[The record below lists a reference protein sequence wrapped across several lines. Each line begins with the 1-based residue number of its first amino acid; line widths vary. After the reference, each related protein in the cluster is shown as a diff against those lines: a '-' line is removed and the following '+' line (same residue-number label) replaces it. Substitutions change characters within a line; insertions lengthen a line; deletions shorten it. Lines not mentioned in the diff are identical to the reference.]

1 MPHPMANR
9 DLTATHAGEGPHAT
23 TDLRRSLSLRDLVV
37 YGLLFIGPTST
48 MGTFGVLDA
57 RSHGAIALAYLA
69 ATVAVAFTAWSYA
82 RMSQAVPRA
91 GSVFAYATAGLGRR
105 PGFIAGWM
113 LGLDYLF
120 MPALMTLILGI
131 AAHKLCD
138 GVPVWVFT
146 ACGILVMT
154 LLNLAGVKT
163 TAAVSFIILA
173 VEIAL
178 LATFVVAAIV
188 ALAAHGPQR
197 GWLSPLIGSG
207 GFQPA
212 GVIGAVSIGV
222 LSFLGFDAIAGFA
235 EEITGSTRQVARA
248 LMFCLTLAGA
258 LFIVQTYL
266 GALLSPFTPDYLIAH
281 PEDQGTAFY
290 QMLDSQI
297 GTWMGTAV
305 TLVKTIGPVFS
316 AMVAQAAVSRL
327 MFGMARGGTLPRA
340 LAGVDPRTGTPR
352 NAVLVSGLLTALIA
366 VAAAIRP
373 DGLELLSS
381 MITVG
386 AMVGFLFLHAAV
398 IGYFVAGRRTELRA
412 RHIVIPA
419 IGGLII
425 LIVLSQAAHP
435 ALIVGAAWL
444 IVGVAILLI
453 RDRKHS
459 TTEPESRS

>member
-1 MPHPMANR
+1 VPSPIASQHVPTSR
-9 DLTATHAGEGPHAT
+9 VDDGPGTGQLH
-23 TDLRRSLSLRDLVV
+23 RSLTLGNLVV

-57 RSHGAIALAYLA
+57 RSHGAVALVYLL

-82 RMSQAVPRA
+82 RMSQSIPRA

-120 MPALMTLILGI
+120 MPALISLILGI
-131 AAHKLCD
+131 AANRLIG

-146 ACGILVMT
+146 AAGIVVMT

-163 TAAVSFIILA
+163 TATVSFIMLAAEIILLA
-173 VEIAL
+173 V
-178 LATFVVAAIV
+178 FVVAAV
-188 ALAAHGPQR
+188 VVLAEHGPQR
-197 GWLSPLIGSG
+197 GWLSPFTGSN
-207 GFQPA
+207 GFQLA
-212 GVIGAVSIGV
+212 GVLGAASIGV

-235 EEITGSTRQVARA
+235 EEITGSSRQVGRA
-248 LMFCLTLAGA
+248 LMVCLSLACA
-258 LFIVQTYL
+258 LFVIQTYL
-266 GALLSPFTPDYLIAH
+266 AALLSPTSPEVLAAH
-281 PEDQGTAFY
+281 PEQQGTAFY

-305 TLVKTIGPVFS
+305 TAVKTIGPVFS

-327 MFGMARGGTLPRA
+327 MFGMARGRTLPRA
-340 LAGVDPRTGTPR
+340 LAHVSARTGTPP
-352 NAVLVSGLLTALIA
+352 NAVIVSAVLTAIIA

-398 IGYFVAGRRTELRA
+398 IGYFVIGHRTEHRA
-412 RHIVIPA
+412 RHIAIPV

-425 LIVLSQAAHP
+425 AIVLSQAAHL
-435 ALIVGAAWL
+435 ALVVGAVWL
-444 IVGVAILLI
+444 AIGVAMVIA
-453 RDRKHS
+453 R
-459 TTEPESRS
+459 SRRQA